1 MYMKMACMFGP
12 VGYWNA
18 TIMYVVNE
26 CLKIEGC
33 KRPDWAVLF

>member
-12 VGYWNA
+12 DWA

-26 CLKIEGC
+26 YWNATIMHVCSK
-33 KRPDWAVLF
+33 